1 MAHLPSDL
9 HITYQRQYRKCGKSS
24 CSTCRNSLGH
34 GPYWYAYW
42 REGSRLRSGYIG
54 KVHPDEE
61 TKAELTAQLSEDL
74 LAANGALKVPT
85 PALPQVRKIQKPRK
99 AAARSRTDA
108 ARVEEPATVLA

>member
-1 MAHLPSDL
+1 MTHVPAEL
-9 HITYQRQYRKCGKSS
+9 HVTYQYQYRKCGKST
-24 CSTCRNSLGH
+24 CGTCRNSQGH

-61 TKAELTAQLSEDL
+61 TKAELTPQLSEDL
-74 LAANGALKVPT
+74 LVASAALKIPPPT
-85 PALPQVRKIQKPRK
+85 LPQVHRIQRDRK
-99 AAARSRTDA
+99 AAARSRTT